1 MRWLL
6 AFVSLLLLV
15 FAARAGHAQSKGTAI
30 VAANEAARPAAK
42 ELARL
47 VYRDAKLRPSFDETI
62 ARALL
67 GEAPSEEGQAKEI
80 AGVVASLD
88 TSDEAVAR
96 RVLASTGKEL
106 GVSLVV
112 LVESDDR
119 GPRARVLR
127 VSEQR
132 FLGVTLTPKPLE
144 GGALDWQDG
153 VALLRNLPEAQPLP
167 GPRRAN
173 LPKAKPKKKSGSKKN
188 GTKKNGHKPDTGEKS
203 DESPNLLTSPWFWGG
218 LGVVVAVGVTVL
230 VLSQTVFKDGD
241 AVTLEGRVSP

>member
-1 MRWLL
+1 MRWLIAL
-6 AFVSLLLLV
+6 ASLFLV
-15 FAARAGHAQSKGTAI
+15 VLAPRAGHAQSKGAAV
-30 VAANEAARPAAK
+30 VAAREAARPAAK

-47 VYRDAKLRPSFDETI
+47 VYRDAKLRPGFDETI

-67 GEAPSEEGQAKEI
+67 GEVPSAEGQAKEI

-112 LVESDDR
+112 LVDTDDDK
-119 GPRARVLR
+119 GPHARVLR

-132 FLGVTLTPKPLE
+132 FLGVTLTPKQLE

-153 VALLRNLPEAQPLP
+153 VGLLRSLPEAQPLP

-173 LPKAKPKKKSGSKKN
+173 LPKQKPKPKTKKN
-188 GTKKNGHKPDTGEKS
+188 GAKKNGHKPDTGEKS
-203 DESPNLLTSPWFWGG
+203 DETPNLLTSPWFWGG
-218 LGVVVAVGVTVL
+218 LGVVVSVGVTVL
-230 VLSQTVFKDGD
+230 VLSQTVFKDDD
-241 AVTLEGRVSP
+241 AVTLEGRVAP

>member
-1 MRWLL
+1 M
-6 AFVSLLLLV
+6 LLV
-15 FAARAGHAQSKGTAI
+15 LAARVGHAQSSKGTAV

-47 VYRDAKLRPSFDETI
+47 VYRDAKLRPSFDETV

-80 AGVVASLD
+80 AGVMAGLD
-88 TSDEAVAR
+88 TSDEAVTR

-106 GVSLVV
+106 GVSLLV
-112 LVESDDR
+112 LVESDEQ

-144 GGALDWQDG
+144 GGAFDWQDG

-167 GPRRAN
+167 GPRRTN
-173 LPKAKPKKKSGSKKN
+173 LPKQKPHKKN
-188 GTKKNGHKPDTGEKS
+188 GRQKNGAQKNGAKKNGHKPDTGEKS
-203 DESPNLLTSPWFWGG
+203 DETPNLLTSPWFWGG
-218 LGVVVAVGVTVL
+218 LGVVVSVGVTVL
-230 VLSQTVFKDGD
+230 VLSQTVFKDDD